1 MEVVLNGIYNFLSF
15 LEVNWT
21 MMLAIAMLI
30 GSIIKKTLNFLA
42 KTNEEKVL
50 IAKAQIS
57 EAMLRLVT
65 EAEEDYAQWIS
76 AGAIKRSQVI
86 DRIFADYPV
95 LSMVTNQEEIIA
107 WMDETIDDALDEMR
121 EIFEKNAQNAALAM

>member
-1 MEVVLNGIYNFLSF
+1 
-15 LEVNWT
+15 
-21 MMLAIAMLI
+21 MLI